1 MTEKVLIFLDDAEL
15 LPELSGSPGALV
27 VSLDREAASQ
37 LSRRPGLRV
46 RDIVEYSETHFAT
59 YDELYANVKGAIRE
73 RVAPKDATEDGRLLF
88 EAFWDDILLQLTP
101 VHYTETLIRA
111 VLAREAPTRVVFAIA
126 DPRLDAL
133 FRSVVPHLS

>member
-15 LPELSGSPGALV
+15 LPELHGTSDVLV

-46 RDIVEYSETHFAT
+46 RGIAEYSESHFPT
-59 YDELYANVKGAIRE
+59 YDELYESVKATIRE

-88 EAFWDDILLQLTP
+88 DALWDDILLHLAP
-101 VHYTETLIRA
+101 IHYTETLIGA
-111 VLAREAPTRVVFAIA
+111 VLARERPTRVVFVIA
-126 DPRLDAL
+126 DARLDAL
-133 FRSVVPHLS
+133 FRRLVRQLS

>member
-15 LPELSGSPGALV
+15 LPELSGRPGVLV

-37 LSRRPGLRV
+37 LSRRPGVRV
-46 RDIVEYSETHFAT
+46 RDIAEYSETHFAT
-59 YDELYANVKGAIRE
+59 YDELYENVKGAIRE
-73 RVAPKDATEDGRLLF
+73 RVAPKDATENGRLLF
-88 EAFWDDILLQLTP
+88 EALWDDVLLEFTP

-133 FRSVVPHLS
+133 FRGLVQHLS